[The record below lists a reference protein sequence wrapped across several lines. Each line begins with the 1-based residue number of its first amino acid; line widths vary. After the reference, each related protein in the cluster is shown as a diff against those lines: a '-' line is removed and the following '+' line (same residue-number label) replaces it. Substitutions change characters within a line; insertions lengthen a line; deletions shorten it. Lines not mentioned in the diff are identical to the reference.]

1 MELESWKVLL
11 FWNLILPSLISLKE
25 SLGAQLSW
33 QLLEFSWCSFLQ
45 SQNKALAWF
54 SHIQDFWTF
63 RKEGTFLLLGLYP
76 SQIIH
81 SILLFIHPSFCF
93 RSNCVRP
100 SLMKVEGPVYQLLC
114 FLLLLC
120 SVNLTSLWFFFFSSR
135 FSLIASSHLDE
146 KYSCI
151 GVEWLQTTY
160 DCWLISS
167 QRKTL
172 AIESSLSPKT
182 WYLSLSDGIWQNLCY
197 LLQPSMP
204 VLGFDLFLQP
214 PWTQLYANFEWRG
227 AGSFKPYSY
236 LQCNQ

>member
-120 SVNLTSLWFFFFSSR
+120 SVNLTSLWFFFFLIKI
-135 FSLIASSHLDE
+135 FFDSLISPGWKIFLYWSRMVTNNL
-146 KYSCI
+146 
-151 GVEWLQTTY
+151 WLLTHQ
-160 DCWLISS
+160 L
-167 QRKTL
+167 
-172 AIESSLSPKT
+172 PKEDSGH
-182 WYLSLSDGIWQNLCY
+182 WKFFVPQ
-197 LLQPSMP
+197 
-204 VLGFDLFLQP
+204 DLV
-214 PWTQLYANFEWRG
+214 
-227 AGSFKPYSY
+227 FKPFRRHLAES
-236 LQCNQ
+236 LLLVAALHACFRLWSFLAASLNPIVCKLRMKRCWVF